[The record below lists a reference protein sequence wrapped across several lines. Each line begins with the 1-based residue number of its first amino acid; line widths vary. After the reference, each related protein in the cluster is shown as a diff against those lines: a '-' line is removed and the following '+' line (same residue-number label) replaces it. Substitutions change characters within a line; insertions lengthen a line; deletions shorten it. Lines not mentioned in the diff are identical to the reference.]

1 MREPI
6 SFSLIV
12 EDRVRNLWKD
22 FSVLELM
29 EDSRFLLEEE
39 RLELERVRGKLEK
52 ATLMEEIYWRQKSR
66 VLCIREGDKNTKFFH
81 RIANPHR
88 RFNSIDRLMV
98 DGDLSSDPEAIASAI
113 SHFYRQ
119 LYAENVAH
127 RPLLDDV
134 EFSCISE
141 EDALWLDRP
150 FDEDEV
156 FGVISNFKG
165 DNAPSPNGF
174 SMAFFQSCWC
184 IFYFEG

>member
-66 VLCIREGDKNTKFFH
+66 VLCIREGDRNTKFFH
-81 RIANPHR
+81 HIANSHR

-98 DGDLSSDPEAIASAI
+98 DGDLSSDLEAIASAI

-119 LYAENVAH
+119 LYTENVAH

-141 EDALWLDRP
+141 EDTLWLDRP

-165 DNAPSPNGF
+165 DNAPGPDGF